1 MTRDHKQIY
10 DTLRDR
16 ADNKRLL
23 AVARL
28 EEKETAEHDKYFA
41 YCAGVQDAL
50 EALEALGKAEAHE
63 ADEPD

>member
-10 DTLRDR
+10 DTLRGR

-28 EEKETAEHDKYFA
+28 EEKEAAEHDKYFA
-41 YCAGVQDAL
+41 YCDGVQDAL
-50 EALEALGKAEAHE
+50 EALEKAEAHE
-63 ADEPD
+63 SDEAD

>member
-16 ADNKRLL
+16 ADTKRLI

-41 YCAGVQDAL
+41 YCDGVQDAL
-50 EALEALGKAEAHE
+50 EALERAAIHE